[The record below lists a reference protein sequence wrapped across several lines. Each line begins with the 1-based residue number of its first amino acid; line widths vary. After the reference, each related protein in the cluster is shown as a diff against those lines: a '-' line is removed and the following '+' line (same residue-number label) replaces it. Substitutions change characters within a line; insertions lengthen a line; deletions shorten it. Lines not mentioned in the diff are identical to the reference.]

1 LDVVGLARKWNE
13 MVERERGMIRG
24 FVGTWKRKFRNRKLE
39 VGNERDHLFLFRH
52 LCLYKVYEGLINK
65 GNQKLSSIEPL

>member
-24 FVGTWKRKFRNRKLE
+24 FVGTWKRKFRN
-39 VGNERDHLFLFRH
+39 
-52 LCLYKVYEGLINK
+52 
-65 GNQKLSSIEPL
+65 